1 MTKLLLY
8 LSQEGK
14 MLNNQMRALCFPSTA
29 LPTDYDTLKQRET
42 NQTASKEYLHYIPY
56 IFFSLFKQVEA
67 LQSIKSATWQT
78 QVWMFPLIK

>member
-56 IFFSLFKQVEA
+56 IFF
-67 LQSIKSATWQT
+67 
-78 QVWMFPLIK
+78 FPYSSR